1 MKVEENNIQTFC
13 GKDLFKW
20 ESWDE
25 LDAGTLQFYG
35 VEFCIDYLKKYNG
48 MCVVLSIEGQLD
60 IFSAD
65 ESGNDVH
72 EWSGFVTKIPGFLAG
87 EKVYRVVHEYDD
99 EFRFNVTE
107 TIAICT
113 TEQKADEI
121 VEENKKMGLM
131 KTKVIGVWLKN
142 WRDKGMPDN
151 IWLYGFDG
159 FNGLKTVGFV
169 VANTD
174 TEAEHKVWRMYN
186 DFGTDEYD
194 LDDLVVWQPRNDEDY
209 REDYPD
215 VMEIVY

>member
-1 MKVEENNIQTFC
+1 MKDSLI
-13 GKDLFKW
+13 
-20 ESWDE
+20 
-25 LDAGTLQFYG
+25 Y
-35 VEFCIDYLKKYNG
+35 
-48 MCVVLSIEGQLD
+48 
-60 IFSAD
+60 FSAD

-121 VEENKKMGLM
+121 VEENKKDGLDE
-131 KTKVIGVWLKN
+131 TKVIGVWLKN

-159 FNGLKTVGFV
+159 FN
-169 VANTD
+169 
-174 TEAEHKVWRMYN
+174 RS
-186 DFGTDEYD
+186 
-194 LDDLVVWQPRNDEDY
+194 EDSWFCCG
-209 REDYPD
+209 
-215 VMEIVY
+215 

>member
-169 VANTD
+169 VADTD
-174 TEAEHKVWRMYN
+174 TEAEHKIWQMYN

-194 LDDLVVWQPRNDEDY
+194 LDDLVVWQPKNDENY

>member
-25 LDAGTLQFYG
+25 LDTGTLQFYG

-121 VEENKKMGLM
+121 VEENK
-131 KTKVIGVWLKN
+131 VIGVWLKN

-169 VANTD
+169 VADTD
-174 TEAEHKVWRMYN
+174 TEAEHKIWQMYN

-194 LDDLVVWQPRNDEDY
+194 LDDLVVWQPKNDEDY